1 MTSGRRVTKCV
12 GVIGLLVAAAGC
24 ATVGGTES
32 LLTQAGFRQVPA
44 DTPQKLAHLR
54 TLPDHRLI
62 ARSNQGKA
70 YYVYAD
76 AENCKCLYI
85 GSPQQYQAY
94 RQLVQDKRAE
104 QAEAV
109 DEARQWE
116 IENAGMQ

>member
-1 MTSGRRVTKCV
+1 MTSSRRVTKCV
-12 GVIGLLVAAAGC
+12 GVIGLLLAGAGC

-62 ARSNQGKA
+62 ARSNQGKS

-76 AENCKCLYI
+76 PENCKCLYI
-85 GSPQQYQAY
+85 GTPQQYQAY